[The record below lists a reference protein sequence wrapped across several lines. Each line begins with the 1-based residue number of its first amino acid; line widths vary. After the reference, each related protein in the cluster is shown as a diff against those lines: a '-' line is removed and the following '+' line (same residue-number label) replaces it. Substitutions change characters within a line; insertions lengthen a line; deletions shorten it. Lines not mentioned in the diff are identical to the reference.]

1 MLLLNCERC
10 KGTEGYLDGTKME
23 RKLAVPV
30 LQVSGAP
37 ELMAW

>member
-1 MLLLNCERC
+1 MLLLNGERC

-23 RKLAVPV
+23 QKLVVLV
-30 LQVSGAP
+30 LQVSGVP